1 MVGAGVSVKCS
12 QGCGDETGML
22 RDLLCPSLW
31 PLILCPT
38 DTPESRT
45 SISVEVS
52 PEMRYLALPC
62 TGIIL
67 CRALEVLSDLAPPG
81 HQAHSLKEG
90 ASVLQQGPHRLLLQ
104 GLLQGLSVD
113 PLDQKLHG
121 FDSDPG
127 ERQTQVRLLRKTE
140 GEWSQETGVST
151 L

>member
-1 MVGAGVSVKCS
+1 MRPGCS
-12 QGCGDETGML
+12 GTYCV
-22 RDLLCPSLW
+22 
-31 PLILCPT
+31 PLSGLSFSGPT

>member
-1 MVGAGVSVKCS
+1 MRPGCS
-12 QGCGDETGML
+12 GTYCV
-22 RDLLCPSLW
+22 
-31 PLILCPT
+31 PLSGLSFSGPT

-90 ASVLQQGPHRLLLQ
+90 ASVLQQGPTDCSSRACSRGSLLI
-104 GLLQGLSVD
+104 LLTKICMDLIVI
-113 PLDQKLHG
+113 L
-121 FDSDPG
+121 
-127 ERQTQVRLLRKTE
+127 
-140 GEWSQETGVST
+140 
-151 L
+151 